1 MKNAIIAIVSTIV
14 IGLALF
20 TWVLNMEN
28 DPETW
33 TVTEYASVTGAQSMF
48 YTIEDTQGRLVIVDG
63 GYDADAEQVRN
74 VIAAYGNH
82 VEDWIITHPHPDH
95 VGAFNV
101 IAAEPGDIVIDHLYS
116 VDVNYERY
124 QETAQSYDGFE
135 SCETYFRVLENLDES
150 TEIHYV
156 GENDEFEMIGLKVK
170 VLHGWDEEVD
180 SLPDHLCNNG
190 SMLFVVSGHTEK
202 FLFCGDVQ
210 KEVEQGIIERHKDEL
225 DVDYVQ
231 TGHHG
236 NWGMTTD
243 FYQYTT
249 PKAVFFDSTDVLLE
263 PGEIGY
269 DGGELKAY
277 FDGQGAEFC
286 NFTTAPNQITLQ

>member
-1 MKNAIIAIVSTIV
+1 
-14 IGLALF
+14 
-20 TWVLNMEN
+20 
-28 DPETW
+28 
-33 TVTEYASVTGAQSMF
+33 
-48 YTIEDTQGRLVIVDG
+48 
-63 GYDADAEQVRN
+63 
-74 VIAAYGNH
+74 
-82 VEDWIITHPHPDH
+82 
-95 VGAFNV
+95 
-101 IAAEPGDIVIDHLYS
+101 
-116 VDVNYERY
+116 
-124 QETAQSYDGFE
+124 
-135 SCETYFRVLENLDES
+135 
-150 TEIHYV
+150 
-156 GENDEFEMIGLKVK
+156 
-170 VLHGWDEEVD
+170 
-180 SLPDHLCNNG
+180 
-190 SMLFVVSGHTEK
+190 MLFVVSGHTEK

-210 KEVEQGIIERHKDEL
+210 KEVERGIIERHKDEL